1 MRGLTQVF
9 ARVPREEALTEEPA
23 AASGAGAG
31 RAGAAAES
39 AIIGI
44 EDVTF
49 SVPAGT
55 TLGLVGESGS
65 GKSTIGRA
73 LAGFAT
79 PQSGTIRVG
88 DFQAESLSKRQLRDY
103 RRTVQLVHQNPAS
116 ALDPAHTVGASIAE
130 PLRNFRIGSKAERTD
145 RVAQVMERVA
155 LDPGLASRRP
165 RELSGGQLQRIAIA
179 RALILEPELVVFD
192 EAVSALDVTVQA
204 QILDLIQRLQEE
216 LGLTYVFISHD
227 LAVVRQIAH
236 AVTVMSQGHQ
246 VETGPVEQVFARPE
260 DPYTQR
266 LLAAIPRPLDT
277 HVLDLQSLSI

>member
-1 MRGLTQVF
+1 
-9 ARVPREEALTEEPA
+9 
-23 AASGAGAG
+23 
-31 RAGAAAES
+31 
-39 AIIGI
+39 
-44 EDVTF
+44 
-49 SVPAGT
+49 
-55 TLGLVGESGS
+55 
-65 GKSTIGRA
+65 
-73 LAGFAT
+73 
-79 PQSGTIRVG
+79 
-88 DFQAESLSKRQLRDY
+88 
-103 RRTVQLVHQNPAS
+103 
-116 ALDPAHTVGASIAE
+116 
-130 PLRNFRIGSKAERTD
+130 
-145 RVAQVMERVA
+145 MERVA

-236 AVTVMSQGHQ
+236 VVTVMSQGHQ

-277 HVLDLQSLSI
+277 QVLDLQALAI